1 MLQNTDTAF
10 TGIKADKHKISGAEL
25 LINALDREKVEVI
38 FGYPGG
44 AVLPIYDKI
53 YDSKI
58 LHILPRHEQGGI
70 HAAEGYA
77 RISGK
82 PGVVIAT
89 SGPGATN
96 IVTGIADAMM
106 DSLPLSCLHW
116 SSSNKCDWIGCFP
129 RGRHTWD
136 YDSDYET

>member
-1 MLQNTDTAF
+1 MLQNTDTAL
-10 TGIKADKHKISGAEL
+10 TGIKADNHTISGAEL
-25 LINALDREKVEVI
+25 LINALEEEKVEVI

-96 IVTGIADAMM
+96 LLQELQMQ
-106 DSLPLSCLHW
+106 
-116 SSSNKCDWIGCFP
+116 
-129 RGRHTWD
+129 
-136 YDSDYET
+136 